1 MGVCAWRTSRPLL
14 SRRAAPPCARGAGF
28 ETGFADCGSP
38 GLGRVDAWARGSRT
52 EPGRGGP
59 ASGQDCPDCIEAH
72 CTDCSLRASPRNGP
86 TERRACATD
95 RDHARS
101 HGISARSNGL
111 LGCGRGVAWRRG
123 RRSRRE
129 PDHAGTRGPFKGGAD
144 TSGLSPEWRV
154 AGPGGS
160 SRARCSNDRVVRP
173 ARKTA
178 PPLSAPARG
187 GYALAIRSVQANHRK
202 VFLIWQRRLHSP
214 NNQLP
219 LWVAWFF
226 TSESDLGHPASSVPS
241 SSSSQARENRRSWHN
256 VAGQMPGA
264 GTGEHSVPQSGAAAW
279 PHAPSGPCVS
289 RQPDENG
296 TAILHSR
303 LFLARCSLARGR

>member
-1 MGVCAWRTSRPLL
+1 MLVHMAFRPGQVDSWGAVAEWLGD
-14 SRRAAPPCARGAGF
+14 AAA
-28 ETGFADCGSP
+28 EADENEIM
-38 GLGRVDAWARGSRT
+38 LELED
-52 EPGRGGP
+52 
-59 ASGQDCPDCIEAH
+59 
-72 CTDCSLRASPRNGP
+72 
-86 TERRACATD
+86 
-95 RDHARS
+95 
-101 HGISARSNGL
+101 
-111 LGCGRGVAWRRG
+111 
-123 RRSRRE
+123 RSRAVR
-129 PDHAGTRGPFKGGAD
+129 TRLAYLLNGC
-144 TSGLSPEWRV
+144 V

-173 ARKTA
+173 ARKAA

-264 GTGEHSVPQSGAAAW
+264 GTGEHCVPQAGGAAW

-303 LFLARCSLARGR
+303 LFLARCSLAPRAVNM